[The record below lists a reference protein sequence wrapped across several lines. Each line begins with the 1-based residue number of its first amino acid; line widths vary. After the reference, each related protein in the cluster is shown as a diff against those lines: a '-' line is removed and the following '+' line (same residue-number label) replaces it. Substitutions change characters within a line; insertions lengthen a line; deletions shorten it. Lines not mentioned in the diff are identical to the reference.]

1 MQLSWKRILL
11 ACLMAALG
19 AWQPQAA
26 RAGDLKITIPRRSQP
41 TPVQRLNR
49 EGVEALR
56 KHQYEKAKALF
67 YKAYLFDPGDPF
79 TLNNL
84 GYIAELEG
92 QVERA
97 QNFYALASAVPT
109 QAIIDRASSK
119 GLRGEPLE
127 SALHNIHDVPMQ
139 INRANGEAVRLLSE
153 GRAPAAESLL
163 QRTLALDPSNPFTL
177 NNLGVAKEAEGDFEG
192 ALRYYSQAAGSP
204 SAESVVVT
212 LNSGWRGK
220 PIRELAAESAR
231 KLRERMR
238 DLNSA
243 QAQAALLNLQGV
255 SAINRN
261 DLHAAIEKFSE
272 AYRLNPN
279 GAFSLNNAGY
289 VAEIDGDLETAQD
302 FYRKAQRAAGANAR
316 IGLASRPKAEGLSL
330 VSVAN
335 RSEDQVDNS
344 IEAANEANRRK
355 TGPIQL
361 KRRDN
366 SPVIDPPAPPPEPQT
381 PPEQH

>member
-1 MQLSWKRILL
+1 MLL
-11 ACLMAALG
+11 ACLIAAMG
-19 AWQPQAA
+19 AWHPQAA
-26 RAGDLKITIPRRSQP
+26 RAGDLRITIPKRSQP

-56 KHQYEKAKALF
+56 KHQFEKAKALF

-109 QAIIDRASSK
+109 QAIIDRASAK

-127 SALHNIHDVPMQ
+127 SALHNIHDLPMQ
-139 INRANGEAVRLLSE
+139 INRANTEAVRLLSE
-153 GRAPAAESLL
+153 GRAPAADRLL
-163 QRTLALDPSNPFTL
+163 QRTLALDPSNGFTL
-177 NNLGVAKEAEGDFEG
+177 NNLGVAKESEGDFEG
-192 ALRYYSQAAGSP
+192 ALRYYTEAASSN

-220 PIRELAAESAR
+220 PIRELAAESAKR
-231 KLRERMR
+231 LRERMR
-238 DLNSA
+238 ELNTA

-261 DLHAAIEKFSE
+261 DLRQAIEKFSQ
-272 AYRLNPN
+272 AYRLDPN
-279 GAFSLNNAGY
+279 GAFSLNNEGY
-289 VAEIDGDLETAQD
+289 VAEIGGDLETAQD

-316 IGLASRPKAEGLSL
+316 VGLASRPKAEGLSL
-330 VSVAN
+330 LTVAN
-335 RSEDQVDNS
+335 HSEDQVDNS
-344 IEAANEANRRK
+344 IEAANEANRRR

-366 SPVIDPPAPPPEPQT
+366 SPVIDPPALPEQQQA
-381 PPEQH
+381 PEQH

>member
-1 MQLSWKRILL
+1 MQLSWKRVLL
-11 ACLMAALG
+11 ACLFAALG
-19 AWQPQAA
+19 AWQPPAA

-56 KHQYEKAKALF
+56 KHQFAKAKALF

-84 GYIAELEG
+84 GYISELEG

-119 GLRGEPLE
+119 SLQGEPLA

-139 INRANGEAVRLLSE
+139 VNRANSEAVRLLSE
-153 GRAPAAESLL
+153 GRAPAADRLL
-163 QRTLALDPSNPFTL
+163 QRTLALDPTNGFTL
-177 NNLGVAKEAEGDFEG
+177 NNLGVAKESEGDFAE
-192 ALRYYSQAAGSP
+192 ALRYYTEAANSS
-204 SAESVVVT
+204 SAASVVVT
-212 LNSGWRGK
+212 SNALWRGK
-220 PIRELAAESAR
+220 PIRELAAESAKR
-231 KLRERMR
+231 LRERMR
-238 DLNSA
+238 DLNTA

-255 SAINRN
+255 SAVNRN
-261 DLHAAIEKFSE
+261 DLREAIEKFSR
-272 AYRLNPN
+272 AYRLDPN
-279 GAFSLNNAGY
+279 GAFSLNNEGY
-289 VAEIDGDLETAQD
+289 LAEIDGDLETAQD

-316 IGLASRPKAEGLSL
+316 IGLASRPKVEGMTL

-366 SPVIDPPAPPPEPQT
+366 SPVIDPPAPPESL
-381 PPEQH
+381 PPEQR